1 MKDFF
6 IAVYTHEVKSYCDVE
21 FFHNIANFTSNNYEL
36 HVVDNTDYTHYT
48 DKLRTIITDC
58 GLTAT
63 VDHIIT
69 RPEPKPGA
77 FHMKVLDSVN
87 FLRDKFL
94 QSSCKYFLIIES
106 DVVPPIDCL
115 ERFEEVI
122 DSADII
128 GGIYYRGHHKDEWF
142 NEDHKELIDSVVY
155 SGCTLYKRNVIEQ
168 IPFNLNYN
176 NLGMF
181 PDTVMDSEAKSIG
194 FSAMLY
200 TWIKCDHMHTKFGSR
215 QHIRR

>member
-1 MKDFF
+1 
-6 IAVYTHEVKSYCDVE
+6 
-21 FFHNIANFTSNNYEL
+21 
-36 HVVDNTDYTHYT
+36 
-48 DKLRTIITDC
+48 
-58 GLTAT
+58 
-63 VDHIIT
+63 
-69 RPEPKPGA
+69 
-77 FHMKVLDSVN
+77 MKVLDSVN

-168 IPFNLNYN
+168 IPFNLDYN

-181 PDTVMDSEAKSIG
+181 PDITFSITNE
-194 FSAMLY
+194 SLSLQSLPC
-200 TWIKCDHMHTKFGSR
+200 IVL
-215 QHIRR
+215 